1 MAGKVKD
8 LTGYTTESGVTVI
21 ERAENKGNKPRWFC
35 KCFVGISSLLVQIA

>member
-21 ERAENKGNKPRWFC
+21 ERAENKGD
-35 KCFVGISSLLVQIA
+35 IHE